1 MLLLLLSARQDCLTE
16 TESKAELV
24 ASGRS
29 YDKAPNHAS
38 ADWTLHCQ
46 HIFFCISLMSSK
58 ILTRHF
64 LSSNKIINKLEQK
77 HRRSCDS
84 LTTLTGFGIGLG
96 GLSADSACSLL
107 SATSLDITS
116 QLHLTPFHP
125 SPSPSSINLS
135 CSPSH
140 IYYLDLSDSILV
152 YTSLSFF

>member
-116 QLHLTPFHP
+116 HSILLHSIHLHLHHP
-125 SPSPSSINLS
+125 STCLAPLRTFIILIYLILSSF
-135 CSPSH
+135 
-140 IYYLDLSDSILV
+140 IL
-152 YTSLSFF
+152 L